1 MTPYQIH
8 TFNNGIRLIHK
19 YTPAYVAHFGII
31 INTGSR
37 DETAK
42 QSGLAHFIEHTI
54 FKGTT
59 NRKAFHILNYLESV
73 GGELNAFTSKE
84 DTFIYSAFVH
94 KHYSRAIDIICDIV
108 FNSVFPEKEIEKEKD
123 IVIDEINSY
132 KDNPSDLIFDEF
144 ENLVFDGHPL
154 GRNILGSP
162 ELIRKFTR
170 DDILQFIKKNYVS
183 EEMVFCSVGNIDFA
197 KLVKIL
203 EKYIEAVP
211 RQKKRKTKKI
221 PIKYK
226 PVQITNELDIHQTHC
241 VIGTQAY
248 NNFDEKRAPLILLNN
263 ILGGPGM
270 NSMLNLAIRE
280 KYGFCYSIE
289 SNFTHY
295 NDTGI
300 FYIYFGTDNS
310 FLEKTLMLVHKQM
323 QQLRDRKISNL
334 QLHRAKQQLI
344 GQMAIMQDSN
354 STELLAIGKTYVV
367 YNKIDTIEDINK
379 RIEAITAEEL
389 FEVANEVLKP
399 STYSMLTYVGTKN

>member
-1 MTPYQIH
+1 MTPYQIY

-19 YTPAYVAHFGII
+19 FTPAYVAHFGII

-37 DETAK
+37 DETSQ

-59 NRKAFHILNYLESV
+59 KRKTFHILNYLEYV

-94 KHYSRAIDIICDIV
+94 KHYPRAIDIICDIV
-108 FNSVFPEKEIEKEKD
+108 FNSVFPQKEIEKEKD

-154 GRNILGSP
+154 GRNILGKP
-162 ELIRKFTR
+162 ELIKKFTR
-170 DDILQFIKKNYVS
+170 DDILDFIKKNYAT
-183 EEMVFCSVGNIDFA
+183 EEMVFCSVGNIKFEDLI
-197 KLVKIL
+197 KNL
-203 EKYIEAVP
+203 EKYLNNIP
-211 RQKKRKTKKI
+211 LTKKKKRRKNIVNYTPQRIEKK
-221 PIKYK
+221 
-226 PVQITNELDIHQTHC
+226 LDIHQTHC

-248 NNFDEKRAPLILLNN
+248 HNFDEKRAPLILLNN

-280 KYGFCYSIE
+280 KYGFCYSVE

-295 NDTGI
+295 NDIGI
-300 FYIYFGTDNS
+300 FYVYFGTDNS
-310 FLEKTLMLVHKQM
+310 YYEKTLSLVHKQM
-323 QQLRDRKISNL
+323 EQLRSNKIGNL

-344 GQMAIMQDSN
+344 GQLAIMQDSN
-354 STELLAIGKTYVV
+354 STELLAIGKTYMV

-379 RIEAITAEEL
+379 RIESITAKEL
-389 FEVANEVLKP
+389 HDVALEIFSP
-399 STYSMLTYVGTKN
+399 SKFSVLTYIGTKN